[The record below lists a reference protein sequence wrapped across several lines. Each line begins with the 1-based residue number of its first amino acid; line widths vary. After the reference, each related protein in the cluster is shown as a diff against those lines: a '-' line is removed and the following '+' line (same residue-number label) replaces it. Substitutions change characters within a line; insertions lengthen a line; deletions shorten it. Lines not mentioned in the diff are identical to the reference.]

1 MQDFDLIVIGGGT
14 AGMGAAM
21 MARRYGVERVAIAE
35 YKNLG
40 GV

>member
-1 MQDFDLIVIGGGT
+1 VRDFDLIIVGGGT

-21 MARRYGVERVAIAE
+21 MAKSYGVERVAIAE
-35 YKNLG
+35 YQELG